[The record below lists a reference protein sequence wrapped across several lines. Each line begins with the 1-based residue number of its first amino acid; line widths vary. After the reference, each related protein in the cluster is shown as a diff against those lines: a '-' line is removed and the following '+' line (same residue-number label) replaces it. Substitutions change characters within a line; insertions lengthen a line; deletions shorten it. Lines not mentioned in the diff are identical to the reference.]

1 MPGGMAAVPSVTAP
15 DGTVLNTANAA
26 LSLQPP
32 SVLVRPGC
40 LACAHKGGSMSEA
53 MEHRVICPG
62 KQQRAPTWS
71 SCDDARVCF
80 SRLSIGCVNALR
92 QPPFLMFCCCAPL

>member
-40 LACAHKGGSMSEA
+40 LACSHEGGSMSKA
-53 MEHRVICPG
+53 KGHRIISCKATVLL
-62 KQQRAPTWS
+62 QRSLRVMMRA
-71 SCDDARVCF
+71 DASLGR
-80 SRLSIGCVNALR
+80 G
-92 QPPFLMFCCCAPL
+92 